1 MEVSMIDLSDLMSEE
16 SQRTH
21 IIDQFRILFDN
32 TVLPVTVE
40 WTPAEEIVVSWN
52 PLIFYIMDIGSDD
65 DRYRFELW
73 LDGRDTGIYIE
84 FAFPGEML

>member
-1 MEVSMIDLSDLMSEE
+1 MIDLSDLMSEE